1 MILSLLII
9 LLTKL
14 LGSLLKVLPAW
25 SFRPD
30 QNNYFL
36 AVLRYLYSLDGVFPM
51 SDGVVPILGLFI
63 LVFTIFGVRRIVLII
78 LNLLRGAGAQ

>member
-1 MILSLLII
+1 MLLI

-14 LGSLLKVLPAW
+14 LGGMLKALPAW

-36 AVLRYLYSLDGVFPM
+36 AVLRYLYSLDAIFPM
-51 SDGVVPILGLFI
+51 SDAVVPILGLTI
-63 LVFTIFGVRRIVLII
+63 LVYTIFGVRRIILII